1 MTSRRT
7 YGGRGSAARVITS
20 IGGIFALIEIVYI
33 LMLIFGANHANGFFN
48 LVKSIAEPLAL
59 FFPGLFSF
67 ASANLTVIVNY
78 GLAAAFWLVIT
89 GIIARILGR

>member
-7 YGGRGSAARVITS
+7 YSGRGSAARVITS
-20 IGGIFALIEIVYI
+20 IGGVFALIEIVYI
-33 LMLIFGANHANGFFN
+33 LMLVLGANHANGFFT
-48 LVKSIAEPLAL
+48 LIRSVAEPLAL

-89 GIIARILGR
+89 GLLARILGR